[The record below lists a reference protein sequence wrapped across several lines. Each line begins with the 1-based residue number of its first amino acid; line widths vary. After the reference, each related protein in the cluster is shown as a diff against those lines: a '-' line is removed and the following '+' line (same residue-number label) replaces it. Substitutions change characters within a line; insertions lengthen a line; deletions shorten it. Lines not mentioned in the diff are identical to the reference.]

1 MGQAVLAKD
10 WEDLAKDKAQG
21 APNREGRGDRT
32 P

>member
-10 WEDLAKDKAQG
+10 WENIAKDRAQG
-21 APNREGRGDRT
+21 RREGRGDRT